1 MVFPFDAEFQIKII
15 KLALFDDT
23 FCTRALKYLK
33 AEMFESDV
41 LRWVWKQIVT
51 ERSEKR
57 TPTLAVIY
65 DKARSLEQVLQPRY
79 YAMLDAVNN
88 AVLREEAYIRHAL
101 GEYVQRNLFVAAF
114 DEAQKIYNLGKV
126 ANATDLMLKQMQ
138 QIQQIRFEAPDR
150 HWFYDE
156 FEDRQRIRKSL
167 SLREWE
173 TTYPTGI
180 TGVDEVLD
188 GGLSKGELG
197 VWMADSK
204 GGKSLFLVHLAG
216 YTARASGRNTLMI
229 LLEGSWLQ
237 TSSRL
242 DAWHTHSLYRD
253 VKRGTFTRETYEQ
266 MQSEYR
272 RMKQKLV
279 IRAMTD
285 KWNYSAADIR
295 SELDDL
301 YTQFGWRPDQLIV
314 DYGDLLR
321 SQMKVYSEEEHQRNA
336 FSDLKAMTTQDH
348 GYSIWSASQAKRPR
362 DEKFRPKKKGGDP
375 SDGDGSSIIFGKPV
389 LGPKD
394 IADSYNKIRR
404 SDFIGSINQDSED
417 KLNDIA
423 RLYCA
428 LYRDNA
434 ADRLVRIKQVLDE
447 MRFVD
452 LMDPLN
458 RPDRPEAIGQQLDK
472 QRKQAAAQTADNA
485 EGQLGL

>member
-1 MVFPFDAEFQIKII
+1 
-15 KLALFDDT
+15 
-23 FCTRALKYLK
+23 
-33 AEMFESDV
+33 
-41 LRWVWKQIVT
+41 
-51 ERSEKR
+51 
-57 TPTLAVIY
+57 
-65 DKARSLEQVLQPRY
+65 
-79 YAMLDAVNN
+79 
-88 AVLREEAYIRHAL
+88 
-101 GEYVQRNLFVAAF
+101 
-114 DEAQKIYNLGKV
+114 
-126 ANATDLMLKQMQ
+126 
-138 QIQQIRFEAPDR
+138 
-150 HWFYDE
+150 
-156 FEDRQRIRKSL
+156 
-167 SLREWE
+167 
-173 TTYPTGI
+173 
-180 TGVDEVLD
+180 VLD